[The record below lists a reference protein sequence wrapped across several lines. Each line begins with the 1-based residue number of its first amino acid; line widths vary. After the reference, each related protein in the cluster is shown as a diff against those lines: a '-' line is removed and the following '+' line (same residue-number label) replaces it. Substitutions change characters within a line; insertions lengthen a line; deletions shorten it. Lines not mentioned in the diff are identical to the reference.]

1 MTVGIGF
8 SFRVAPGVRLRVTN
22 RGLRASLGPRSAR
35 LHVGGGRPA
44 ISAGSGP
51 FTAWT
56 TIGGSTRRAGG
67 ASASGGHAAYVA
79 DGLSPAA
86 ASKAEEAARLTSQL
100 AALRG
105 LHNVDY
111 PPAQEPAVR
120 PLVPP
125 TLDVLVAQACTRHGI
140 RSGRGAEAQKLAALR
155 EAQAEA
161 RELWATCETET
172 AHRREALARRWRDL
186 LANEPYAVMGTLVAA
201 FQDNQALA
209 AAVDVEGAEA
219 RIVVLVPDVLALP
232 DRVPGTTATGAVS
245 LRKAKKGELN
255 ELHFDVVCGHVL
267 ATLKETFA
275 VAPRIEV
282 VSIVAVQERGDGA
295 GDVEPVLAAR
305 VARPRLAGLAGQSAS
320 AMLEEAASGLLVNL
334 RGSARTLTVLP
345 LAAHPD
351 LAALIAAFEH
361 SGSPSV

>member
-1 MTVGIGF
+1 M
-8 SFRVAPGVRLRVTN
+8 
-22 RGLRASLGPRSAR
+22 
-35 LHVGGGRPA
+35 
-44 ISAGSGP
+44 
-51 FTAWT
+51 
-56 TIGGSTRRAGG
+56 
-67 ASASGGHAAYVA
+67 
-79 DGLSPAA
+79 SPAA
-86 ASKAEEAARLTSQL
+86 ASKAEEAAHLTARL

-105 LHNVDY
+105 LHKVDY
-111 PPAQEPAVR
+111 PPAHEPAVR

-172 AHRREALARRWRDL
+172 ARRREAFARRWRDL

-201 FQDNQALA
+201 FQDNQAIA

-232 DRVPGTTATGAVS
+232 DRVPGTTASGAVS

-255 ELHFDVVCGHVL
+255 DLHFDVVCGHVL
-267 ATLKETFA
+267 ATLKEAFA

-282 VSIVAVQERGDGA
+282 VSIVAVQERGAGS

-305 VARPRLAGLAGQSAS
+305 VARPRLAGVAGQLSAS

-334 RGSARTLTVLP
+334 RGSARTLTALP

-351 LAALIAAFEH
+351 LAQLIEAFEH
-361 SGSPSV
+361 SGPPSA